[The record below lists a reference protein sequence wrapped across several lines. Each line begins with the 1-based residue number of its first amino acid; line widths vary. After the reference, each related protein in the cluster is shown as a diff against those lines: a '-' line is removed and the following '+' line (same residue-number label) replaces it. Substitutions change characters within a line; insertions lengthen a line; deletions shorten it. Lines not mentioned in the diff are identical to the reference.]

1 MMVFSNQIPMFL
13 HFHFSPPSEFRSAVV
28 ALRAQHPVG
37 IIQLAGLVQAHQQHN
52 GHHHHAQKQQHTQHR
67 HPGKRH
73 PATMFRMAQIF
84 QLRILSAAAIPAE
97 LFFSMSSK
105 PLMTNQVA

>member
-1 MMVFSNQIPMFL
+1 MVTTTMPKSSSTLSTGTQ
-13 HFHFSPPSEFRSAVV
+13 ESA
-28 ALRAQHPVG
+28 
-37 IIQLAGLVQAHQQHN
+37 
-52 GHHHHAQKQQHTQHR
+52 T
-67 HPGKRH
+67 
-73 PATMFRMAQIF
+73 ATMFRMAQIF